1 MIPNAK
7 KFRFGGI
14 APELE
19 EKLDKMFSLVV
30 ATGENV
36 WMPSSGELPGI
47 FSHANTLSEE
57 AEDHI
62 NESNNTQTFA
72 NEDLDST
79 TPRQSSQSGAASK
92 RKRKGK
98 GHEMG
103 TKQIMLAHVEK
114 LFSSSEAIMQHVTA
128 PIIPPSIYLLR
139 EAIQEL
145 EKYPEI
151 FEDRLLYHF
160 ATVHFQTPVN
170 RVTFLSIPEDR
181 RVEWLKTHYLNSHI

>member
-57 AEDHI
+57 AEDNI

-79 TPRQSSQSGAASK
+79 TPEAGVLKVVQLQNENERGRDMKWGQNRLCWHMWKSYSPPQ
-92 RKRKGK
+92 
-98 GHEMG
+98 
-103 TKQIMLAHVEK
+103 KQLCSALQHQ
-114 LFSSSEAIMQHVTA
+114 LFPLVYICCERRFKNWRSTQKSLRTGCC
-128 PIIPPSIYLLR
+128 IILL
-139 EAIQEL
+139 QF
-145 EKYPEI
+145 I
-151 FEDRLLYHF
+151 FKH
-160 ATVHFQTPVN
+160 P
-170 RVTFLSIPEDR
+170 
-181 RVEWLKTHYLNSHI
+181 

>member
-1 MIPNAK
+1 
-7 KFRFGGI
+7 
-14 APELE
+14 
-19 EKLDKMFSLVV
+19 MFSLVV

-72 NEDLDST
+72 NDDLDST
-79 TPRQSSQSGAASK
+79 TPGQSSQSGATSK

-98 GHEMG
+98 RHEMG

-114 LFSSSEAIMQHVTA
+114 LFSSSEAIMQCVTA

-181 RVEWLKTHYLNSHI
+181 RVEWLKTHYLNSYI

>member
-1 MIPNAK
+1 
-7 KFRFGGI
+7 
-14 APELE
+14 
-19 EKLDKMFSLVV
+19 MFSLVV

-36 WMPSSGELPGI
+36 WMPSSGELPSI
-47 FSHANTLSEE
+47 FSQPDNMFEE
-57 AEDHI
+57 VEEI
-62 NESNNTQTFA
+62 NESNNTQS
-72 NEDLDST
+72 NPGEDINSA
-79 TPRQSSQSGAASK
+79 PPGQSSQSGVAQN

-98 GHEMG
+98 RQETG
-103 TKQIMLAHVEK
+103 TKHIMLAHVDK
-114 LFSSSEAIMQHVTA
+114 LFSSSESIMQRVTT
-128 PIIPPSIYLLR
+128 PIVPPSIYLLR

-181 RVEWLKTHYLNSHI
+181 RVEWLKTHYMNSNI

>member
-14 APELE
+14 VPEFE

-47 FSHANTLSEE
+47 FSQPDTLSEE
-57 AEDHI
+57 ADDHI

-72 NEDLDST
+72 HEDLDSA
-79 TPRQSSQSGAASK
+79 TPGQSSQSGATSK
-92 RKRKGK
+92 RKRKGRR
-98 GHEMG
+98 HEMG
-103 TKQIMLAHVEK
+103 TKKVMLAHVEK
-114 LFSSSEAIMQHVTA
+114 LFSSSEAIMQRVTA
-128 PIIPPSIYLLR
+128 PINPPSIYLLR

-160 ATVHFQTPVN
+160 ATVHFQTATN
-170 RVTFLSIPEDR
+170 RVTFLSIPEER
-181 RVEWLKTHYLNSHI
+181 RVEWLKTHYMNSQK